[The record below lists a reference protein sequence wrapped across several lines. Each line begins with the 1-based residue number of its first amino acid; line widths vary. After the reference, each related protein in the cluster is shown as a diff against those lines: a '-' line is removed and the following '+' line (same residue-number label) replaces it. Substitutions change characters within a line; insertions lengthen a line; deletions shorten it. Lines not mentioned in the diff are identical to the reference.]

1 MLADLAMRR
10 CVACCCRSNYF
21 HYFAVEP
28 DKISAVVVGES
39 AAVDVVVE

>member
-10 CVACCCRSNYF
+10 CCCRSNYF

-28 DKISAVVVGES
+28 DKISAVVVVVGES
-39 AAVDVVVE
+39 DAVGVVVE